1 MRPRSGCP
9 PECDIQGCDRPT
21 DGRAH
26 YFGERP

>member
-1 MRPRSGCP
+1 MRPRSGCL
-9 PECDIQGCDRPT
+9 PECDIQGCYRPT